1 MTHKKKENVPMTTEK
16 VSSILS
22 RLWKSML
29 ALGVLTL
36 VAGVVVLIWPG
47 QSIVAMAALFG
58 VYLLVSGITQVIAAF
73 ALPRAPGGS
82 RLLLF
87 ISGALSFVLSV
98 FAFRDF
104 NDGAAVYLL
113 TIWIAIGFISQ
124 GVAGTVIAMSVPKLP
139 ERGWYVVVGVL
150 SVIAGMVMLVWPI
163 NSIAV
168 LAIFAGAWLVV
179 LGGVRIVWALN
190 ARSTAKKVQ
199 RGVEPLTGGAAA

>member
-1 MTHKKKENVPMTTEK
+1 MSTDK

-58 VYLLVSGITQVIAAF
+58 VYLLASGITQVIEAF
-73 ALPRAPGGS
+73 ALPRVPGGG

-87 ISGALSFVLSV
+87 ISGGLSIVLSV

-139 ERGWYVVVGVL
+139 QRGWYFVLGVL
-150 SVIAGMVMLVWPI
+150 CVVAGVVMFVWPVS
-163 NSIAV
+163 SIAV

-179 LGGVRIVWALN
+179 LGGVRIIWALN
-190 ARSTAKKVQ
+190 VRSSAKKVQ